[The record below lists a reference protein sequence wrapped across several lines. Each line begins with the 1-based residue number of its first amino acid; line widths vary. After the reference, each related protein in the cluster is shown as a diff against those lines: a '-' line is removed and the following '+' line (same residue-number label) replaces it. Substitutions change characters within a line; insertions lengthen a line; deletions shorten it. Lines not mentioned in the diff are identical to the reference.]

1 MLVALTRAVPQSISL
16 CELTHLDRKPIDLE
30 RARKQHEAYE
40 NALSDAGC
48 RIERL
53 PAADEL
59 PDSVFVE
66 DTAIVLDEVA
76 VITRP
81 GAESRRPETASVV
94 ASLRNYRELIANPV
108 FWTAF
113 VNTMYFAL
121 VGGPLTVAVSLFAAL
136 LVNAKLTRWKALF
149 RTIYFAPV
157 VTTLVAVAVVFKYL
171 YHPRFG
177 IINIALGALH
187 LPQPDWLGDPH
198 FAMPAIIL
206 LAVWKGFGYTMI
218 IFIAGL
224 QNVPEELYE
233 AARLDGAGM
242 WRQFRHVTLPMLGP
256 TFLFVGVVVAIGQLQ
271 IFAEPYVMTKGG
283 PLNKTLTIVM
293 MMYEQ
298 GFKFWRM
305 GYAAAV
311 AFVLFLIIGAATL
324 VQMRLREKQ

>member
-1 MLVALTRAVPQSISL
+1 MKNPESRAALL
-16 CELTHLDRKPIDLE
+16 FLTPAIVVLSVFFFAPVI
-30 RARKQHEAYE
+30 AGF
-40 NALSDAGC
+40 ALS
-48 RIERL
+48 
-53 PAADEL
+53 
-59 PDSVFVE
+59 
-66 DTAIVLDEVA
+66 
-76 VITRP
+76 ITDFDLYSIGDVHNLRFI
-81 GAESRRPETASVV
+81 A
-94 ASLRNYRELIANPV
+94 LRNYRDLLGNPI

-113 VNTMYFAL
+113 GNTLYFAL
-121 VGGPLTVAVSLFAAL
+121 VGGPLTVAVSLVAAL

-157 VTTLVAVAVVFKYL
+157 VTTLVAVSVVFKYL

-177 IINIALGALH
+177 IINLALGAMH

-198 FAMPAIIL
+198 WAMPAIIL
-206 LAVWKGFGYTMI
+206 LGVWKGFGYTMI

-256 TFLFVGVVVAIGQLQ
+256 TFLFVGVVVTIGQMQ

-311 AFVLFLIIGAATL
+311 AFVLFLLIGAATL
-324 VQMRLREKQ
+324 IQMRLREKR